1 MSGNLTGH
9 PLPLSGLRVLDL
21 TTVIFGPYATQ
32 MLGDFGADVIKIEAP
47 EGDLTRDIGPA
58 KHPKMASLYLGS
70 NRNKR
75 SVVLDLKREAAKD
88 ALWRLIDSADV
99 FVHNIRPQKIAR
111 LGFDA
116 DAVLARNPA
125 IVYGGLHGYGEAGP
139 YGGQPAYDDVIQGQA
154 GLAGAFWARDGAPV
168 LAPTIAADKTA
179 GLMAVGGLL
188 AGVIRRLVTGT
199 GVYVETSMFEGVA
212 SYVLLEHQHGAI
224 YAPPKTGYGYPR
236 ALSPARRPHPTADGH
251 ICLLAYTDGQWRR
264 FWDLT
269 GQPQLASDPRFAT
282 IAARAGNI
290 DALYG
295 IVGPV
300 MTTRTTADWLARLKQ
315 AEIAAG
321 PVNRIEDLRG
331 DAHLNAV
338 GFFQPLAHPTEG
350 PLEAVGTP
358 FRFDRAPLP
367 VHTPQP
373 NLGEHG
379 REVLEEAGLS
389 DAEIDAALRTEA

>member
-1 MSGNLTGH
+1 MPVTGH

-47 EGDLTRDIGPA
+47 GGDLTRDIGPA

-75 SVVLDLKREAAKD
+75 SVVLDLKRAAAKD
-88 ALWRLIDSADV
+88 ALWRLIDGADV
-99 FVHNIRPQKIAR
+99 FVHNIRPQKIAK

-116 DAVLARNPA
+116 DAAMARNPA

-139 YGGQPAYDDVIQGQA
+139 YGGQPAYDDVIQGQS
-154 GLAGAFWARDGAPV
+154 GLAGTFWARDGAPV
-168 LAPTIAADKTA
+168 MVPTIAADKTA
-179 GLMAVGGLL
+179 GLMAVSGLL
-188 AGVIRRLVTGT
+188 AGVIRRLVTGK
-199 GVYVETSMFEGVA
+199 GIYVETSMFEGLA

-224 YAPPKTGYGYPR
+224 FAPPETGFGYPR

-251 ICLLAYTDGQWRR
+251 ICMLAYTDDQWRR
-264 FWDLT
+264 FWELIGRPELGD
-269 GQPQLASDPRFAT
+269 DPRFVTMAER
-282 IAARAGNI
+282 ARNI

-295 IVGPV
+295 IAAEVLATKP
-300 MTTRTTADWLARLKQ
+300 TAEWLGLLKT

-321 PVNRIEDLRG
+321 PVNRIEDLHS
-331 DAHLNAV
+331 DPHLNAV
-338 GFFQPLAHPTEG
+338 GFFQQHEHPTEG
-350 PLEAVGTP
+350 TLEAAGTG
-358 FRFDRAPLP
+358 FRLDREALT
-367 VHTPQP
+367 VRRPQP

-379 REVLEEAGLS
+379 REVLAEAGLS
-389 DAEIDAALRTEA
+389 DAEIDAALDAGD